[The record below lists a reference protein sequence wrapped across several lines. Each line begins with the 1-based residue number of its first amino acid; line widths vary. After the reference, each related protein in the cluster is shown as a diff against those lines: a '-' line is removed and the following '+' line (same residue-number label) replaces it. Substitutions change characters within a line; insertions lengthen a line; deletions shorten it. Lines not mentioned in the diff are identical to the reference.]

1 MSSASSTLGDHAR
14 FFEGDTLHVGEDN
27 GCESFTGT
35 CVIHVP
41 HRVCVVMASNMSDL
55 FLEFLIFGIGGGDDS
70 GTREKED
77 WHGLSTLHCV

>member
-1 MSSASSTLGDHAR
+1 MSASSTPGDHAR
-14 FFEGDTLHVGEDN
+14 FFAGDMLHEGEDN

-35 CVIHVP
+35 CVIRVP
-41 HRVCVVMASNMSDL
+41 CQVCVVMASNMSDL